1 MPAWWRAGAL
11 SSLEAIAAGA
21 FGTVLLVGAVASRR
35 VFSFAVGASDF
46 HDYCQ
51 AVQAVVVDDME
62 HFPAQRSRL
71 LAELPGLFAPHV
83 GVLHG
88 LIHAS
93 FLSTLVLMV
102 ALFAWASALGGRRA
116 GWFSVTWASAFG
128 PLVMLGRTVSFY
140 PEIVA
145 VYAVAAAS
153 LTHALVRGER
163 RWLLASGV
171 AVALV
176 PLADVRSVVLFL
188 ALLPLAVLAGF
199 GAHVPAAGA
208 PRRWAERLA
217 WACLPLV
224 FANLSWRLGPWAF
237 PIGGA
242 SVQSVVAAYMADAG
256 RAAGAVWPVP
266 DGLLDTPFSW
276 GHHAPARL
284 LPTLQQ
290 LAEVERARPAIVE
303 RLALDSPSVGEL
315 RDILPGLVAAG
326 AAAALALLRRPRA
339 LFALFAVSAPFA
351 LLLRAAALSLPHPR
365 QLAQG
370 AGFLPVVLGVGSAA
384 LLAGLGHG
392 LRWAVVRLTRRT
404 VPERWAGRLD
414 AVATGLAVAL
424 VAAALAGRLP
434 SAIGPDAVWRDMLSA
449 ESEPHASI
457 DAAQGHAGTGPP
469 SPCVGLLMRDLR
481 EGHSLDVPWLPPA
494 RKRPADEGRAPPAVQ
509 ATIAPAESEASPS
522 R

>member
-21 FGTVLLVGAVASRR
+21 FGAVLLVGAVASRR
-35 VFSFAVGASDF
+35 VFGFPVGASDF

-51 AVQAVVVDDME
+51 AVQSVVIEDVQR
-62 HFPAQRSRL
+62 FPAQRSRFV
-71 LAELPGLFAPHV
+71 AELPGLLAPHV
-83 GVLHG
+83 GVLHS
-88 LIHAS
+88 LIQAS
-93 FLSTLVLMV
+93 FLSTFVLMV
-102 ALFAWASALGGRRA
+102 ALFSWGSALGGRRA

-145 VYAVAAAS
+145 VYTVAAAC

-199 GAHVPAAGA
+199 GARVPGAGA
-208 PRRWAERLA
+208 PRRWAERFA

-224 FANLSWRLGPWAF
+224 FAHLSWRVGPWAF
-237 PIGGA
+237 PQGGA
-242 SVQSVVAAYMADAG
+242 SVQSVVAAYVADAG
-256 RAAGAVWPVP
+256 RAAGSVWPVP
-266 DGLLDTPFSW
+266 DGLLETPFSW
-276 GHHAPARL
+276 GHHPPSRL
-284 LPTLQQ
+284 PPTLQQ
-290 LAEVERARPAIVE
+290 LAEVDRARPAIVE
-303 RLALDSPSVGEL
+303 RLALLSPAVGEL
-315 RDILPGLVAAG
+315 RTMLPSLAAAG
-326 AAAALALLRRPRA
+326 AAAVLLLFRRPRA
-339 LFALFAVSAPFA
+339 LFALLAVSAPFA

-384 LLAGLGHG
+384 LLAGLGYA
-392 LRWAVVRLTRRT
+392 LRWAVSRRAGRT
-404 VPERWAGRLD
+404 IPAHWAGRVD
-414 AVATGLAVAL
+414 AAATALGVAL
-424 VAAALAGRLP
+424 VAAALAGRVP
-434 SAIGPDAVWRDMLSA
+434 SALGPDAAWRDVLSA

-457 DAAQGHAGTGPP
+457 EAARGQAGGGPP
-469 SPCVGLLMRDLR
+469 SPCVGLLLRDLH
-481 EGHSLDVPWLPPA
+481 EGHSLEVPWLPPA
-494 RKRPADEGRAPPAVQ
+494 RKRPADLGRAPPQDQ
-509 ATIAPAESEASPS
+509 ATIAPAESAASPS